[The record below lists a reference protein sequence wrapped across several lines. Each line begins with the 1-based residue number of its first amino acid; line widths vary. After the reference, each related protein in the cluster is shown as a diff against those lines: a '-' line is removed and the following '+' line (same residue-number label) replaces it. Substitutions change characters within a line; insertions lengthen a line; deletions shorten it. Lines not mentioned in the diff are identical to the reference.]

1 MASPSCA
8 LRTNRCATAASISC
22 HGMREASTA
31 SGWRRSIIWSM
42 RARKKSSVAGQ
53 ANMAVKLPEN
63 NCHWT
68 TNWEFRVSDK
78 PPTTNVYAGHGDF
91 SGTTKSFCLGSSAG
105 SSLPYDDF
113 LQVAHSRTFHLQLV
127 ARRAGLLGTLQAQ
140 GMLATPQHAVG
151 VGDLSRQGG
160 GNQAGVGGDPEQ
172 CNIAQVLEQPWVL
185 A

>member
-31 SGWRRSIIWSM
+31 SGWRTSIIWSM

-63 NCHWT
+63 NRHWT

-78 PPTTNVYAGHGDF
+78 PPTTNVYAGHEDF
-91 SGTTKSFCLGSSAG
+91 SGTTNSVGNWATSGVAVFDFGSG
-105 SSLPYDDF
+105 TRISSNTIRL
-113 LQVAHSRTFHLQLV
+113 TEE
-127 ARRAGLLGTLQAQ
+127 GI
-140 GMLATPQHAVG
+140 TPNNSVTG
-151 VGDLSRQGG
+151 VGLDAR
-160 GNQAGVGGDPEQ
+160 
-172 CNIAQVLEQPWVL
+172 
-185 A
+185 

>member
-22 HGMREASTA
+22 HGMREACTA

-63 NCHWT
+63 NRHWT

-91 SGTTKSFCLGSSAG
+91 SGTTRYRERAKVTYEVSCQ
-105 SSLPYDDF
+105 PHEMRCP
-113 LQVAHSRTFHLQLV
+113 QKHS
-127 ARRAGLLGTLQAQ
+127 G
-140 GMLATPQHAVG
+140 
-151 VGDLSRQGG
+151 
-160 GNQAGVGGDPEQ
+160 
-172 CNIAQVLEQPWVL
+172 
-185 A
+185 

>member
-63 NCHWT
+63 NRHWT

-91 SGTTKSFCLGSSAG
+91 SGTTN
-105 SSLPYDDF
+105 Y
-113 LQVAHSRTFHLQLV
+113 
-127 ARRAGLLGTLQAQ
+127 
-140 GMLATPQHAVG
+140 
-151 VGDLSRQGG
+151 
-160 GNQAGVGGDPEQ
+160 GGDGALTTSGRDPPSARPEYQ
-172 CNIAQVLEQPWVL
+172 GRV
-185 A
+185 